1 MIYSLRGRLTDK
13 GSDFIVVECA
23 GVGYFCRASLNTVS
37 GVGEIG
43 KDIYVYTYMNVYQ
56 DGVDLFA
63 FKDNQE
69 LLCFKMLTTVSG
81 VGPKAALSILSSFT
95 PQQFALSVAAGDVK
109 QLTTA
114 KGVGKKMAE
123 RIILELKES
132 LSKSEIDTSA
142 VIDKAGLAAVNHELE
157 EAVSAL
163 MMLGYTQ
170 AEISPYLGSVKE
182 TDDTSAIVTKVLRQI
197 GQNK

>member
-1 MIYSLRGRLTDK
+1 
-13 GSDFIVVECA
+13 
-23 GVGYFCRASLNTVS
+23 
-37 GVGEIG
+37 VGEIG